1 MGQIQ
6 LLANITSEKIQP
18 VTPHFGVGGG
28 SLVGGEWSSH
38 LSLGGPTRLFICGTV
53 QTGPFHRNAPWKE
66 SRPLRRRLRCGVSGG
81 PGLLRRSGGPPAPP
95 GLSPSAG
102 MDPELGP
109 KAHVI
114 AITKK
119 RAGRKMRGV
128 SSAPKEIEPILATPA
143 APCLGTDQA
152 EIKGKKKSVP
162 RIHPITNF
170 RKNDK
175 MIEIYWQKTGQHLGK
190 WVLAA
195 LGYRL
200 PT

>member
-1 MGQIQ
+1 MEQSFEPRGTNPFVH
-6 LLANITSEKIQP
+6 LRNSPNGTLPPKCPMEGEPATSTA
-18 VTPHFGVGGG
+18 VAV
-28 SLVGGEWSSH
+28 WR
-38 LSLGGPTRLFICGTV
+38 LGRAGPAATKRRT
-53 QTGPFHRNAPWKE
+53 TSAPGPF
-66 SRPLRRRLRCGVSGG
+66 SLRRHGSRVGAQGTRD
-81 PGLLRRSGGPPAPP
+81 R
-95 GLSPSAG
+95 
-102 MDPELGP
+102 
-109 KAHVI
+109 HHQ
-114 AITKK
+114 KK